1 MKMKEIMKNP
11 EKKKWLHDFLWI
23 KGKRGNGKSIF
34 YSCLIIFILLGTFG
48 AGSLKKGSDEMEVT
62 GKVYVMGNEPFTQV
76 AIKMDDGQVWALV
89 GEHEKEVRQLQG
101 RRVAITG
108 KRSAEKP
115 RGAQA
120 IEVSSFRVLEE
131 K

>member
-1 MKMKEIMKNP
+1 MGLDSP
-11 EKKKWLHDFLWI
+11 GRSCRYPRAASFLLL
-23 KGKRGNGKSIF
+23 S
-34 YSCLIIFILLGTFG
+34 FILLATLG
-48 AGSLKKGSDEMEVT
+48 AGSLKGGKAEMEVT

-76 AIKMDDGQVWALV
+76 AIRSEDGQVYALV
-89 GEHEKEVRQLQG
+89 GEHDQELRRLQG

-108 KRSAEKP
+108 KPSEEKP

-120 IEVSSFRVLEE
+120 IEVKSFRVLED